1 LRFVAAYFA
10 RPLRHVLSEETALL
24 SGLASEAL
32 RLQARF
38 ARKSAAG
45 EMT

>member
-1 LRFVAAYFA
+1 LLA
-10 RPLRHVLSEETALL
+10 R
-24 SGLASEAL
+24 LANEAQ

-45 EMT
+45 EMS